1 MATRTTA
8 VLKTQFLGT
17 DPANH
22 NTDLVDTLSA
32 LLSGLKFITV
42 DGRSGAGAIT
52 ATGAAVG
59 DTVVGVAGLTA
70 GALGAADASFEGT
83 ITVVNQIQQ
92 SSASNLSANDY
103 LVVLA
108 SLA

>member
-8 VLKTQFLGT
+8 VLKSQFLGK
-17 DPANH
+17 DPIDH
-22 NTDLVDTLSA
+22 NTDMVDTVKA
-32 LLSGLKFITV
+32 LFSGLKFITV
-42 DGRSGAGAIT
+42 DGRSGAGAVT
-52 ATGAAVG
+52 ATGAVVG

-83 ITVVNQIQQ
+83 ITVADQIQQ

-103 LVVLA
+103 LVVLVN
-108 SLA
+108 LA